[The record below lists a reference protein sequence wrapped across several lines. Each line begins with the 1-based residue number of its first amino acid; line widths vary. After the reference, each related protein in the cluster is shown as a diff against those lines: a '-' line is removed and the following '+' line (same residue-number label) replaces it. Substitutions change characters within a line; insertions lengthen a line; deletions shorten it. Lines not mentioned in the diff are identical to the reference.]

1 MVQINPPVYA
11 LLQGHISQHVSF
23 KAQKEVMAMMQQ
35 NQQMMMMAQQNPQ
48 QFQIMLDSEVAKRI
62 AQITSELVQA
72 EMQSDGTKQDPLIML
87 KQRELDLRAMDMQRR
102 AETDALRINNQDEQ
116 FEDRLDFDKVKLETQ
131 DEQSDERLEV
141 AREKMNLKNK
151 GVKK

>member
-1 MVQINPPVYA
+1 
-11 LLQGHISQHVSF
+11 
-23 KAQKEVMAMMQQ
+23 
-35 NQQMMMMAQQNPQ
+35 
-48 QFQIMLDSEVAKRI
+48 
-62 AQITSELVQA
+62 
-72 EMQSDGTKQDPLIML
+72 ML

-141 AREKMNLKNK
+141 AREKMNIKNK
-151 GVKK
+151 GVKMGKKLGLDTAYNKLKAVFRNLSNNWRNTYKYFYEEKLKSKSRIRRRKNKISLSTNYKCK

>member
-1 MVQINPPVYA
+1 
-11 LLQGHISQHVSF
+11 
-23 KAQKEVMAMMQQ
+23 
-35 NQQMMMMAQQNPQ
+35 
-48 QFQIMLDSEVAKRI
+48 
-62 AQITSELVQA
+62 
-72 EMQSDGTKQDPLIML
+72 ML

-141 AREKMNLKNK
+141 AREKMNIKNK
-151 GVKK
+151 GVKNE